1 MKILLLIV
9 IGLVPAA
16 ILRYLI
22 LRKPMSR
29 IATAASCFGILMGV
43 AVLVSTG
50 VENKSQRQGDE
61 PLAGGPITI
70 LANLVGGM
78 VKVGVPVLI
87 ASYFILRSGTDHDA
101 DA

>member
-1 MKILLLIV
+1 MKILLFIV

-29 IATAASCFGILMGV
+29 IATAASCFGILIGV
-43 AVLVSTG
+43 AVLVSTT
-50 VENKSQRQGDE
+50 VEKTSQGPGDE

-70 LANLVGGM
+70 LASLVGGM
-78 VKVGVPVLI
+78 VKWVCQC
-87 ASYFILRSGTDHDA
+87 
-101 DA
+101 